1 MAEFVDTAQLHVKAG
16 DGGAGSVS
24 FRREAHVERGGPDGG
39 DGGNGGDVWVIAD
52 RNQASLLGFRDHPF
66 RKATSGTH
74 GKGKKR
80 HGSRGASIEVPVPV
94 GTVVMTLEGEQ
105 VMDLRHDG
113 DKWLAAEGGTG
124 GMGNARFLSNR
135 RRAPSFAEQG
145 MKGDEHWFNLELKLV
160 ADVALVGFP
169 NVGKSTLIASISAA
183 KPKIADY
190 PFTTLVP
197 NLGVVRVGARD
208 DRAEFVMA
216 DIPGLIE
223 GAAEGKGLGHQFL
236 RHIERARVLCVL
248 LDTAPMTEATPKEQ
262 LEVLL
267 DELGRYQPS
276 LLERPRLIVA
286 SRSDM
291 ASEALDVAVDVQ
303 ISSITRAGLD
313 ELVARLG
320 GLVVA
325 ARAAE
330 ASDEHHEI
338 VIHRPAE
345 QLVRVE
351 RADDGAFVVVGK
363 PAERAV
369 RFSDLED
376 DGALDEAIKR
386 LERLGVDKMLGR
398 AGIHEGDVVVVGEL
412 QFTWW
417 RDQTAK
423 GLDPD
428 ELPRR
433 RRAAKETP

>member
-1 MAEFVDTAQLHVKAG
+1 M
-16 DGGAGSVS
+16 
-24 FRREAHVERGGPDGG
+24 
-39 DGGNGGDVWVIAD
+39 
-52 RNQASLLGFRDHPF
+52 
-66 RKATSGTH
+66 
-74 GKGKKR
+74 
-80 HGSRGASIEVPVPV
+80 
-94 GTVVMTLEGEQ
+94 
-105 VMDLRHDG
+105 
-113 DKWLAAEGGTG
+113 
-124 GMGNARFLSNR
+124 
-135 RRAPSFAEQG
+135 
-145 MKGDEHWFNLELKLV
+145 
-160 ADVALVGFP
+160 
-169 NVGKSTLIASISAA
+169 
-183 KPKIADY
+183 
-190 PFTTLVP
+190 
-197 NLGVVRVGARD
+197 
-208 DRAEFVMA
+208 
-216 DIPGLIE
+216 
-223 GAAEGKGLGHQFL
+223 
-236 RHIERARVLCVL
+236 LCVL
-248 LDTAPMTEATPKEQ
+248 LDTAPMTEASPRAQ

-291 ASEALDVAVDVQ
+291 ASEALDVAVDVE

-313 ELVARLG
+313 ALVASLG
-320 GLVVA
+320 GLVVT

-351 RADDGAFVVVGK
+351 RADDGAFFVLGK